1 MLQLMIHAHVEF
13 KTGDSSYARLGVEI
27 FGLLPGEIF
36 FFLTTT
42 STLKVPICALFC
54 APLSIKIYYP
64 SLHETP
70 SFKKVPKSMKYLYA

>member
-42 STLKVPICALFC
+42 STFKSTDLCTFLCPIIYQNL
-54 APLSIKIYYP
+54 LSLASRNTI
-64 SLHETP
+64 
-70 SFKKVPKSMKYLYA
+70 FQKSV